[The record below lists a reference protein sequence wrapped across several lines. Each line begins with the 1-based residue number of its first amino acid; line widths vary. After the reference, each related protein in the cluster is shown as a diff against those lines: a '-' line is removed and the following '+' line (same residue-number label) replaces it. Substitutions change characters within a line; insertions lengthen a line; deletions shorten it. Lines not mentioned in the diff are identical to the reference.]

1 MGPEAKL
8 YKKFKK
14 ATPNI
19 LWHRIEN
26 LAIPGMPDALGYTEK
41 FFYFT
46 VEFKVTKSNKVKF
59 SPHQIA
65 YHVAHPY
72 NSFICIEHLGSRSI
86 KLYEGSVVR
95 DLAEHGLELE
105 ACASLLEASCNNSDD
120 TKPSVLAIGYILD
133 SRIPARAA
141 VLTFI
146 LLFRGRA

>member
-14 ATPNI
+14 ATPKI

-26 LAIPGMPDALGYTEK
+26 IALPGMPDVLGYTEN

-46 VEFKVTKSNKVKF
+46 VEFKTTKANKIKL

-65 YHVAHPY
+65 YHVAHPH
-72 NSFICIEHLGSRSI
+72 NSFILAEHLGSGTV

-95 DLAEHGLELE
+95 ELVACGLKLEPCSLGLE
-105 ACASLLEASCNNSDD
+105 ACGL
-120 TKPSVLAIGYILD
+120 Y
-133 SRIPARAA
+133 
-141 VLTFI
+141 LTE
-146 LLFRGRA
+146 LGA

>member
-14 ATPNI
+14 ATPKI

-26 LAIPGMPDALGYTEK
+26 IAIPGMPDALGYTEN

-46 VEFKVTKSNKVKF
+46 VEFKTTKANKIKL

-65 YHVAHPY
+65 YHVAHPH
-72 NSFICIEHLGSRSI
+72 NSFILAEHLGSGSL

-95 DLAEHGLELE
+95 ELATSGLKLE
-105 ACASLLEASCNNSDD
+105 PLCLGLDACSLYLEKLGA
-120 TKPSVLAIGYILD
+120 
-133 SRIPARAA
+133 
-141 VLTFI
+141 
-146 LLFRGRA
+146 

>member
-1 MGPEAKL
+1 MRGPEAKL
-8 YKKFKK
+8 YQKFKK
-14 ATPNI
+14 ATPKI

-26 LAIPGMPDALGYTEK
+26 LAIPGMPDVLGYTEN

-46 VEFKVTKSNKVKF
+46 VEFKTTKANKLKF

-95 DLAEHGLELE
+95 DLVSRGLELE
-105 ACASLLEASCNNSDD
+105 PLCLGLDACRLWLEELGA
-120 TKPSVLAIGYILD
+120 
-133 SRIPARAA
+133 
-141 VLTFI
+141 
-146 LLFRGRA
+146 

>member
-8 YKKFKK
+8 FKKFKK

-26 LAIPGMPDALGYTEK
+26 LAIPGMPDVLGYTEN

-46 VEFKVTKSNKVKF
+46 VEFKTTKANKLKF

-72 NSFICIEHLGSRSI
+72 NSFILAEHLGSGSL
-86 KLYEGSVVR
+86 KLYEGSVIRELVTS
-95 DLAEHGLELE
+95 GLRLE
-105 ACASLLEASCNNSDD
+105 ACASGLDACCLKLETLGQLEA
-120 TKPSVLAIGYILD
+120 
-133 SRIPARAA
+133 
-141 VLTFI
+141 
-146 LLFRGRA
+146 